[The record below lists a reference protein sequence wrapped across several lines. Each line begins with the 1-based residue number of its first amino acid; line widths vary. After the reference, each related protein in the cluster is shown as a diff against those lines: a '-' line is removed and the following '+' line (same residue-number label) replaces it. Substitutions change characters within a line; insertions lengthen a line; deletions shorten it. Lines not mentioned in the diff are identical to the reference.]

1 MQQQVDLVDAVAE
14 RRAAALAGPGAA
26 PIRVEVA
33 LRPEPQR
40 LAHRDQRP
48 AERAGAEQF
57 RGPPGAGPV
66 PVLEDHVRGA
76 AAGPLRLGDHVQL
89 GQGRTRRLLD
99 QHRPTG
105 PEHLRRDLGVRAGR
119 GGDADQVRA
128 GLAHQAGHIRVRRPT
143 VGVGVRLG
151 VLGHDVDQPDQ
162 LGATRRGVR
171 LGVLVGDPAAADDG
185 DLERTVAGI
194 GRCARHG
201 AIMPRPMSSTKPPPE
216 TQPSAQ
222 DP

>member
-1 MQQQVDLVDAVAE
+1 MNAVAE

-26 PIRVEVA
+26 PVRIEVA

-48 AERAGAEQF
+48 AEGAGAEQF
-57 RGPPGAGPV
+57 RGAAGAGPV

-76 AAGPLRLGDHVQL
+76 AAGPFRLGDHVQL

-128 GLAHQAGHIRVRRPT
+128 SLAHQAGHIRVGRPA

-162 LGATRRGVR
+162 PGAARSAYAFACWWAIPPQPTMATLSGRSLVSVR
-171 LGVLVGDPAAADDG
+171 VLVM
-185 DLERTVAGI
+185 V
-194 GRCARHG
+194 
-201 AIMPRPMSSTKPPPE
+201 SSCR
-216 TQPSAQ
+216 
-222 DP
+222 DR